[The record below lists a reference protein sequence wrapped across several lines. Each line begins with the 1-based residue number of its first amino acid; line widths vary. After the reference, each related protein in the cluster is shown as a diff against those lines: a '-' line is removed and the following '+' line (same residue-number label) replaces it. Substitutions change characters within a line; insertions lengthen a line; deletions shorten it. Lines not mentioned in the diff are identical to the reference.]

1 MQFEQVLSKIKVD
14 KQYRIFYSLYNGK
27 FLFATKLE
35 KFYLRNVK
43 ECSCNNVFTA
53 LAEYIQYLNTQG
65 FKVFYMPKKSEYILI
80 DDKFTLDTINNL

>member
-53 LAEYIQYLNTQG
+53 LAELAVSLQKECMPWAVRLLHMILKQEIQTE
-65 FKVFYMPKKSEYILI
+65 PSRILW
-80 DDKFTLDTINNL
+80 NL